1 MQIQQVSET
10 DAPAPVKRIDY
21 VELAQHYNALEV
33 GKSLKLGR
41 VYNTTLFRQS
51 LQRRGLADSDVDV
64 YQRKGSCYI
73 TRKSETLMA

>member
-51 LQRRGLADSDVDV
+51 LLRRGLGEGDVHV
-64 YQRKGSCYI
+64 YQRRGSCYI